1 MSGRKFFLY
10 QFPAIFYA
18 LLIFTI
24 SSIPYFHPPNLHIP
38 LQDKIFHFLEY
49 SVFAFLLSRAFSN
62 ASNIFFKKNSWWLT
76 LAMGILYA
84 IGDESYQK
92 TVLGR
97 SSEFYDFVADSLGV
111 MLSLLAI
118 KSFQKFRASKV
129 RSDI

>member
-1 MSGRKFFLY
+1 M
-10 QFPAIFYA
+10 
-18 LLIFTI
+18 
-24 SSIPYFHPPNLHIP
+24 
-38 LQDKIFHFLEY
+38 EY

-84 IGDESYQK
+84 IGDELYQK

-97 SSEFYDFVADSLGV
+97 SSEVYDFIADSLGV